1 MDDSDKVYEFKK
13 KIKEVSKYRGSGTQ
27 LISVY
32 IPKDYPIHEISG
44 KLRDELGQASN
55 IKSKSTKLNVSS
67 ALEKLINHLKMYNRP
82 PQNGICLFCGNIS
95 ENPSKIDVQLFTI
108 EPIFPLKMNIYRCDS
123 KFFLDPLIEMIE
135 NQDSYGIVVLDGKEA
150 TIALLKG
157 TEINI
162 IKTLNSTA
170 HSKIRKGGQS
180 SRRFERLREES
191 IDKYYIRVGEAMD
204 AAFLGKGIKG
214 VIVGGPGPAKEYF
227 MKANTFNYQI
237 SVLGVVDTGYT
248 EEYGVREVLA
258 KSSQIIAEQAIIK
271 EKIIVERFIKEV
283 VTGGLATYGI
293 NEVQEAIL
301 IKKADHVLVSEGL
314 SSRRIAYKCPSCGNE
329 EFDTINSE
337 SQVPSR
343 NCLKCNATMQIE
355 EDDPLTD
362 YFIELART
370 HSIKV
375 DVISI
380 ESAEGNQFFSGFGG
394 VGAFLRY
401 K

>member
-1 MDDSDKVYEFKK
+1 MDDSDRVYEFRK
-13 KIKEVSKYRGSGTQ
+13 KIKMLSKYRGSGTQ

-67 ALEKLINHLKMYNRP
+67 ALEKLINNLKMYNKTP
-82 PQNGICLFCGNIS
+82 PNGICMFCGNVS
-95 ENPSKIDVQLFTI
+95 ENPSKIDVQLFSI

-123 KFFLDPLIEMIE
+123 KFFLEPLIEMIE

-150 TIALLKG
+150 TIAFLKG
-157 TEINI
+157 TEITI
-162 IKTLNSTA
+162 IKKLNSTA

-204 AAFLGKGIKG
+204 SAFVGKGIKG
-214 VIVGGPGPAKEYF
+214 VIVGGPGPTKDYF
-227 MKANTFNYQI
+227 MKAKTFNYQLN
-237 SVLGVVDTGYT
+237 VLGVVDTGYT
-248 EEYGVREVLA
+248 EEYGIREVLA
-258 KSSQIIAEQAIIK
+258 KSSEIISEQAIIK
-271 EKIIVERFIKEV
+271 EKILVERFIKEV
-283 VTGGLATYGI
+283 VQGGLATYGI
-293 NEVQEAIL
+293 NEVQDAIL

-314 SSRRIAYKCPSCGNE
+314 TFRRIGYKCSSCSNE
-329 EFDTINSE
+329 EFDIIGPE
-337 SQVPSR
+337 AQLPLK
-343 NCLKCNATMQIE
+343 NCPKCNTLMQIE

-370 HSIKV
+370 HNIKV
-375 DVISI
+375 DVISNG
-380 ESAEGNQFFSGFGG
+380 SAEGNQFFSGFGG
-394 VGAFLRY
+394 IGAFLRY